1 MPYKFSAFYENKQG
15 RKILLVEEIKLFLQE
30 LRRPQIGV
38 CGVEFFCDSTIMLA
52 KKNSLEDIF

>member
-30 LRRPQIGV
+30 LRRPQIGRA
-38 CGVEFFCDSTIMLA
+38 GRG
-52 KKNSLEDIF
+52 IFLRFYDKACQKE